1 MIRLYFYDMM
11 TIPADAAHP
20 KNAERFMNYLLRP
33 EIMASIS
40 SYVRYFNPVPASRPL
55 ASREVRNNPNIFLPD
70 EFLAKMF
77 LMTPLP
83 PEFSGKVGKI
93 WEEIKSAKGPA
104 E

>member
-70 EFLAKMF
+70 ELLAKMF